1 MNTRNIVYIHM
12 KETGEDLFYSSMKT
26 FFDNVAYDEVKIT
39 NQAVKNYMSENKTN
53 IYENEKIK
61 IIKSVMILD
70 KRKERPDR
78 KKKIIGLN

>member
-1 MNTRNIVYIHM
+1 M